1 LRSGSRLG
9 NALEA
14 AWEVMK
20 PEAAAGTLTGETAI
34 LNGRKSHL
42 LFWSE
47 HAQTLREYLDPE

>member
-1 LRSGSRLG
+1 
-9 NALEA
+9 
-14 AWEVMK
+14 MK